1 MKSKGTL
8 VNNSENWSDVKR
20 YKVNQLVSHN
30 GSDWQNATGKNSE
43 PGVGDDW
50 VIITS
55 GGTTPNLQQVTDG
68 AGNNVT
74 TNPISIPE
82 LNLYSTE
89 DDDYCKIIYEE
100 DGFKF
105 KDINGEY
112 FLYAQNG
119 ALVIR
124 NIYNNTRLQ
133 ISISGLTANRSL
145 LFPDKNGT
153 IAFLDDIN
161 DAIEGIKTKQP
172 VRVATTAP
180 ISLISLQTIDGITV
194 EENDRVLVKD
204 HVSPYL
210 NGIYLAK
217 ADFWERTSDANTAS
231 ELVNA
236 VVSVLEGTVNGNST
250 FRQTATTIILDTT
263 NIVWVT
269 FGTSVPDASSTTKG
283 KAKLYNDLLG
293 SNTDGGVTQSAVVT
307 ALSTLVE
314 VSNDFL
320 DDAAAAVGGIAVGG
334 LYHTSGV
341 VKIRLT

>member
-8 VNNSENWSDVKR
+8 VNNSENWSAVKR

-50 VIITS
+50 VKSIPS
-55 GGTTPNLQQVTDG
+55 QNFQQVTTG
-68 AGNNVT
+68 AGNNIT
-74 TNPISIPE
+74 TNPIFIPE

-105 KDINGEY
+105 KDAYGEY
-112 FLYAQNG
+112 LLYAQSG
-119 ALVIR
+119 VLVIR
-124 NIYNNTRLQ
+124 DINNNTTLQ
-133 ISISGLTANRSL
+133 INIGNLTANRNA

-161 DAIEGIKTKQP
+161 NAIDGLKTKQP

-180 ISLISLQTIDGITV
+180 ISLIGLQTIDGVTV
-194 EENDRVLVKD
+194 VENDRVLVKD

-217 ADFWERTSDANTAS
+217 SDFWERTSDANTDS
-231 ELVNA
+231 ELINA
-236 VVSVLEGTVNGNST
+236 VVSVIEGTVNANAT
-250 FRQTATTIILDTT
+250 FRQSITTITLDTT
-263 NIVWVT
+263 NLVWVT